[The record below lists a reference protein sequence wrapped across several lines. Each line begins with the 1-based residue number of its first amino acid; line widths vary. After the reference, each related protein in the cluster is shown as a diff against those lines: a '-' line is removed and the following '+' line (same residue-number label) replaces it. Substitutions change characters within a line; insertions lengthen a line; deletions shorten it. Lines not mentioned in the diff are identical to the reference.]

1 MSEIELPKAP
11 GYFISKWREQ
21 GPVDID
27 MLTMWRDEMN
37 WTTWLPLAEA
47 AMFLDAAELLALIET
62 VLSPAETATLS
73 LVRRRMLGDTRLQP
87 TIEAALDV
95 ARHPDTRDLALEGRL
110 RMELGLAKYEAGDSE
125 GAKEDLTWA
134 ETRLKSV
141 AQASR
146 DHDLSLIN
154 KAALH
159 TACGEPVMALTVYS
173 EIPRNGSHA
182 DETIA
187 LSRLGASRI
196 CAALGHDFDAA
207 KAKAEDL
214 AKARDLHMVP
224 SFHRALV
231 QGVSTYAHEL
241 FSEAGALDAVYVP
254 IGLGS
259 GICGVMAARDLL
271 GLKTQVIGVVSE
283 RANAYRLSLEAG
295 KPVSTNAANSFAEGI
310 AVRTPHPE
318 ALEAIRQGAERV
330 IEVSDDL
337 IAEAMRVLFRA
348 THNVAEGAGA
358 AALAGLMSERDK
370 MANKRIGVI
379 LCGGNI
385 DADKFADVLGGNTPV
400 PG

>member
-27 MLTMWRDEMN
+27 TLTMWRDEMN

-173 EIPRNGSHA
+173 DIPRNGSHA

-207 KAKAEDL
+207 RHAWNAHAHAIKANQVGMAIEGGALFLDFASSSIDENAEKMHIQVENSRPREAGEAAHTLRIHPDDIDNVFQWCCSNMPEESSGADRPDL
-214 AKARDLHMVP
+214 RAMV
-224 SFHRALV
+224 SLAHRFEKLD
-231 QGVSTYAHEL
+231 T
-241 FSEAGALDAVYVP
+241 FSEILNNPDSVEDPMLAAIVQSFIQDQHLK
-254 IGLGS
+254 GLWD
-259 GICGVMAARDLL
+259 I
-271 GLKTQVIGVVSE
+271 
-283 RANAYRLSLEAG
+283 RL
-295 KPVSTNAANSFAEGI
+295 
-310 AVRTPHPE
+310 
-318 ALEAIRQGAERV
+318 
-330 IEVSDDL
+330 
-337 IAEAMRVLFRA
+337 A
-348 THNVAEGAGA
+348 T
-358 AALAGLMSERDK
+358 LTML
-370 MANKRIGVI
+370 
-379 LCGGNI
+379 
-385 DADKFADVLGGNTPV
+385 
-400 PG
+400 